1 MSNRVLIIE
10 DHDLNRVLFRDLLKN
25 YGYETLEAKNIKEGR
40 DVLHNEPIDLLLID
54 IKPNDQ
60 EAINLIKWVKTDL
73 LLKDVSVVAITAY
86 TFKNNEIKIKAS
98 GVDAYLTKPIS
109 IEKFTN
115 TIKQCINNKRRVSPI
130 FFSSMQ
136 RASSI

>member
-1 MSNRVLIIE
+1 MSNKVLIIE
-10 DHDLNRVLFRDLLKN
+10 EHDLNRVLFRDLLRN
-25 YGYETLEAKNIKEGR
+25 YGYETFEAKNLKEGR
-40 DVLHNEPIDLLLID
+40 DLLHNEPIDLLLID

-86 TFKNNEIKIKAS
+86 AFKNNEIKIKAS

-109 IEKFTN
+109 IEKFTH